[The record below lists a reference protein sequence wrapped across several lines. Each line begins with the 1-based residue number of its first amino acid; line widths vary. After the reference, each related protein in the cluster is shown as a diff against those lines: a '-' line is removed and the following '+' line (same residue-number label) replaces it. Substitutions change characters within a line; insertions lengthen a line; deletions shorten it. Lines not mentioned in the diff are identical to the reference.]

1 MMDLVFIICRDTYTN
16 IFKERKT
23 MNSNLSNYVELAM
36 KGDQDAFEEIYRQ
49 TYKTV
54 YYTCFNFLKNEQDAA
69 DTTQE
74 VYIAVMNSLSTLK
87 DIEKFP
93 YWLNRITV
101 NKCKNILARNTPATV
116 NMDSMENVIPE
127 ENENFLP
134 EDYITNK
141 EKRQLVM
148 NIIRTSLN
156 DDQYQTVFLHYFNG
170 FSVSEIAEIMECPVG
185 TVTYRLSVAR
195 GKIKQAVNK
204 YENTNNEKLY
214 SFAGL
219 PLLACIFTEEFKSLY
234 NTTPI
239 TANIFTPVSANTI
252 IKEATKKG
260 ADGMLKTAKAK
271 IIAGVAGIVVVGG
284 IAAGIAIGIT
294 NKNKGTTET
303 IVADNQ
309 TSDTTPDDTQISE
322 ENTEEIPSI
331 EETTT
336 EQSVDDA
343 DTNTGKVFMNCYLN
357 DVYWGEEKDLTGLT
371 LFSPDCTLPIDLEKI
386 DQFSPYYIDDY
397 RASNA
402 GYTASDE
409 LPTSFSEFITGATG
423 KTLSKYDMFD
433 IYSCNEN
440 YEDFYG
446 PNIHIQGY
454 EEGILKDW
462 FESGYWYINAYTL
475 NDYVDRK
482 IVDIPMDTTDENLV
496 QTILD
501 KFGKPSYVR
510 TDGIGFT
517 DISSSK
523 KLTLDESATVAEYE
537 FIYERDNYVL
547 QIEIQEGNYNTGHY
561 AISNQVYYFTKTM
574 WDKYEAETYT
584 LPDGSSYFSE
594 IPME

>member
-1 MMDLVFIICRDTYTN
+1 
-16 IFKERKT
+16 

-36 KGDQDAFEEIYRQ
+36 KGDQAAFEEIYRQ

-87 DIEKFP
+87 DTEKFP
-93 YWLNRITV
+93 YWLNRIAV

-239 TANIFTPVSANTI
+239 TANIFNPVSANTI
-252 IKEATKKG
+252 IKEAAKKG

-271 IIAGVAGIVVVGG
+271 IIAGIAGIVVVGG

-303 IVADNQ
+303 FVADNQ
-309 TSDTTPDDTQISE
+309 TSDTTPDDNQISE
-322 ENTEEIPSI
+322 ENSEEIPSI

-336 EQSVDDA
+336 ELSADDS

-357 DVYWGEEKDLTGLT
+357 DVNWGEEKDLTGLT

-409 LPTSFSEFITGATG
+409 LPTSFAEFITGATG
-423 KTLSKYDMFD
+423 KTLSKYDFFD
-433 IYSCNEN
+433 IYSCNED
-440 YEDFYG
+440 YEDFFG
-446 PNIHIQGY
+446 PNIHIHKY
-454 EEGILKDW
+454 EEGTLKDW
-462 FESGYWYINAYTL
+462 FEDGYWYINEYTL

-523 KLTLDESATVAEYE
+523 KLTLDESATVAYYQ
-537 FIYERDNYVL
+537 FIYEREDYVL
-547 QIEIQEGNYNTGHY
+547 QISIREGNYNTGHY
-561 AISNQVYYFTKTM
+561 AQSNQVHYFTKTM

-584 LPDGSSYFSE
+584 LPDGSSSFSV